1 MIMIPKN
8 TSSFLPDPSKSET
21 GGFLQVRNNVYA
33 SNVKADEISIPALT
47 NKPKQ
52 KISFYKQAQR
62 LADSTK
68 VLISSGNLKQAKY
81 LMQVVEYIFINGNK
95 ETQNAISNVYVY
107 SLSVFM
113 EQKNC
118 IINELLPK
126 NLKSEYYKQ
135 INTLGL

>member
-81 LMQVVEYIFINGNK
+81 LMQVVEYIFIN
-95 ETQNAISNVYVY
+95 VYVY

>member
-1 MIMIPKN
+1 M
-8 TSSFLPDPSKSET
+8 
-21 GGFLQVRNNVYA
+21 
-33 SNVKADEISIPALT
+33 
-47 NKPKQ
+47 
-52 KISFYKQAQR
+52 SFYKQAQR